1 MRVTKSRLKEII
13 LEEVHGIE
21 AEEQL
26 EENYLLSEN
35 MLASIA
41 PKVVEFIIESPKIME
56 ILSKALAPMLA
67 KVLGGE
73 EEGGA
78 AGAGGIPADIAS
90 AVTEE

>member
-26 EENYLLSEN
+26 QESYPLSEG

-41 PKVVEFIIESPKIME
+41 PKVVEFIIENPKIME

-78 AGAGGIPADIAS
+78 DLAGS
-90 AVTEE
+90 VTEE

>member
-1 MRVTKSRLKEII
+1 
-13 LEEVHGIE
+13 
-21 AEEQL
+21 
-26 EENYLLSEN
+26 

-41 PKVVEFIIESPKIME
+41 PKVVEFIIENPKIME

-78 AGAGGIPADIAS
+78 AGGAMADLAGS
-90 AVTEE
+90 VTEE